1 MVLHR
6 QSIKS
11 IPSLTKKIARK
22 AFPKGNLYMTLKDK
36 LGTFYDDEDFGELYA
51 TEGQPALHPGRLA
64 LICVMQYMANL
75 SDRGTVEAVSARID
89 WKYALGLELTASS
102 FDSSVLSLFRSR
114 LLNGGKEQLLLDKLL
129 KRCIELNLIKVKGK
143 ARTDSTH
150 ILAAIRN
157 LNRLEY
163 VGETLRAALNA
174 LAVAH
179 PHWLSSV
186 VTLDWFDRYSK
197 PVEESRLPRGT
208 EAQNVYAAIIGQDGM
223 KILEAIYDDATT
235 PQWLR
240 EIPIIE
246 TLRIAWVHQYWIDN
260 GQLCWRSHKDLP
272 PAGNRS
278 NSPTCG
284 QALCDTEARYGN
296 KRHTSWLGY
305 KVHLTETCEKKQVHL
320 ITNVQTTQAHLSDV
334 DRTELIHQSL
344 ADKELLPKQHIVDAG
359 YVDGT
364 LLVES
369 KQKHNLEL
377 LGPVRDNV
385 SWQSK
390 NPNAYDLNQFK
401 INWKSRAV
409 TCPEGKKSNPKWT
422 PYLDRWNNKAIR
434 VKFPKA
440 ACLKCLSRSKC
451 TRSKTKPRR
460 LTLRPKEEHQALTR
474 RRKRQET
481 KTWSKQYN
489 QRAGVEGTI
498 SQGIRGFDMRS
509 SRYIGLSKVHL
520 QHILIATAMNVT
532 RLFAWYEG
540 VPLARTRIS
549 SFGKLASD

>member
-1 MVLHR
+1 
-6 QSIKS
+6 
-11 IPSLTKKIARK
+11 
-22 AFPKGNLYMTLKDK
+22 
-36 LGTFYDDEDFGELYA
+36 
-51 TEGQPALHPGRLA
+51 
-64 LICVMQYMANL
+64 MQYMANL
-75 SDRGTVEAVSARID
+75 SDRGAVEAIAARID

-114 LLNGGKEQLLLDKLL
+114 LLNGGKEKLILDKLL
-129 KRCIELNLIKVKGK
+129 ERCQQLQLIKARGK

-163 VGETLRAALNA
+163 VDETLRAALNA

-179 PHWLSSV
+179 PNWLSSV
-186 VTLDWFDRYSK
+186 VTPDWFDRYSK

-208 EAQNVYAAIIGQDGM
+208 EARNDYAAIIGQDGM

-260 GQLCWRSHKDLP
+260 GQLHWRSHKDLP
-272 PAGNRS
+272 PAGSRS
-278 NSPTCG
+278 NSPY
-284 QALCDTEARYGN
+284 DTEARYGN
-296 KRHTSWLGY
+296 KRNTSWLGY
-305 KVHLTETCEKKQVHL
+305 KVHLTETCEKRQIHL

-334 DRTELIHQSL
+334 DQTESIHQSL
-344 ADKELLPKQHIVDAG
+344 ADKDLLPKQHIVDAG
-359 YVDGT
+359 YVDGS

-369 KQKHNLEL
+369 KREYEIEL
-377 LGPVRDNV
+377 IGPVRENV

-390 NPNAYDLNQFK
+390 NPEAYDLSRFK
-401 INWKSRAV
+401 INWKNRIV
-409 TCPEGKKSNPKWT
+409 TCPQGVKSTKKWT
-422 PYLDRWNNKAIR
+422 PLLDQWGNKVIR
-434 VKFPKA
+434 VKFPRKS
-440 ACLKCLSRSKC
+440 CRECQFRHLC
-451 TRSKTKPRR
+451 THSKTEARE
-460 LTLRPKEEHQALTR
+460 LTLRHKEEHLAINR

-498 SQGIRGFDMRS
+498 SQGIRGFNMRFAHY
-509 SRYIGLSKVHL
+509 RGLDKVHL
-520 QHILIATAMNVT
+520 QHILTATAMNAV
-532 RLFAWYEG
+532 RLFAWFEG
-540 VPLARTRIS
+540 VPFAKTRVS
-549 SFGKLASD
+549 SFAKLAPD

>member
-6 QSIKS
+6 QSIKP
-11 IPSLTKKIARK
+11 IPSLTKEIATK
-22 AFPKGNLYMTLKDK
+22 AFPKGNQYMSLRDE
-36 LGTFYDDEDFGELYA
+36 LGTFYDDEDFAELYSD
-51 TEGQPALHPGRLA
+51 EGQPALRPSSLA

-75 SDRGTVEAVSARID
+75 SDRGAVEAIAARID
-89 WKYALGLELTASS
+89 WKYALRLELTDPA

-129 KRCIELNLIKVKGK
+129 KRCQELKLIKVKGK

-157 LNRLEY
+157 LNRLEF
-163 VGETLRAALNA
+163 VGETLRCALNA
-174 LAVAH
+174 LAVVD
-179 PHWLSSV
+179 PEWLSNLV
-186 VTLDWFDRYSK
+186 APDWFDRYSK

-208 EAQNVYAAIIGQDGM
+208 EARNDYAAIIGQDGM
-223 KILEAIYDDATT
+223 KILEAIYNEQTT

-240 EIPIIE
+240 EIPAIE
-246 TLRIAWVHQYWIDN
+246 TLRIAWIHQYWVNN

-272 PAGNRS
+272 PAGSRS
-278 NSPTCG
+278 NSPY
-284 QALCDTEARYGN
+284 DTEARYGN

-334 DRTELIHQSL
+334 DQTELIHQSL
-344 ADKELLPKQHIVDAG
+344 ANKELLPSEHLVDAG

-369 KQKHNLEL
+369 KQQHHIEL
-377 LGPVRDNV
+377 VGPVRDNV

-390 NPNAYDLNQFK
+390 IPDGYDLSRFK
-401 INWKSRAV
+401 INWKSRQV
-409 TCPEGKKSNPKWT
+409 TCPVGVKSTKKWT
-422 PYLDRWNNKAIR
+422 SLLDQWGNKVIR
-434 VKFPKA
+434 VKFPRQ
-440 ACLKCLSRSKC
+440 ACRECQFRHLC
-451 TRSKTKPRR
+451 TRSKNEPRE
-460 LTLRPKEEHQALTR
+460 LTLRPQSEHLAITK
-474 RRKRQET
+474 RRKQQQT
-481 KTWSKQYN
+481 ATWSKRYD

-498 SQGIRGFDMRS
+498 SQGVRGLGLRQC
-509 SRYIGLSKVHL
+509 RYVGLSKVHL
-520 QHILIATAMNVT
+520 QHILTATAMNAI

-540 VPLARTRIS
+540 VPLAKTRVS
-549 SFGKLASD
+549 SFAKLAPD